1 MNDDGKSFLTQIG
14 TGKDNKTH
22 DAFRWM
28 AVLSIM
34 VALGLTIF
42 VVGWRSK
49 EFDIQS
55 FGIGIGAVLAA
66 AGAALKLKE
75 STEPDP
81 VNKNVKEKIEKL
93 E

>member
-1 MNDDGKSFLTQIG
+1 MSNEEKSFLTQIG

-34 VALGLTIF
+34 VGLGLTVF

-81 VNKNVKEKIEKL
+81 VDKNVKEKADKL